1 MMKTKQIRLM
11 ASAAVFLV
19 LLGSGLAYY
28 QYAYAVTRTWDGGG
42 VDGTCGGAGTANNW
56 TCAANWSG
64 DTVPTG
70 SDIASFDATSTKNA
84 TINAGISVAG
94 ISIAVGYTGTITQ
107 SAAYSVTVGSSH
119 WVQAGGTFTGGSG
132 TIDINGT
139 YTLSGGTFTSTSG
152 VFEVGRVAGSETIF
166 ALSSGTFNHNNGT
179 VRFAP
184 SDTCTFNTSFT
195 VDIATSLTLYDV
207 VVNAIQACGGA
218 NILTLASGDS
228 VIITHDFTQ
237 TDGILGGAWEA
248 RNNIT
253 IGSGADGNKDSS
265 VLTMTGTGAKTY
277 TYTTGGTG
285 PHLRINNA
293 SLSVSANAGTTDL
306 KVALFSLMAGTFTA
320 PSGTMTVGRM
330 ADPETIFALSGGT
343 FNHNNGTIS
352 FVARDTCIFN
362 AVFTIDV
369 IASLTLNNVTANL
382 SQECGTPPA
391 LSTAAGDTIIVLGN
405 FTHAN
410 SVLNGVWEV
419 QGDYTVAAAADGG
432 TASIAFTGG
441 NSQTY
446 TDSGGDEA
454 DGDITINKTAGT
466 VTLASN
472 ADWNA
477 TGQDVTVTAGTLA
490 QSSYILNA
498 NNFTVN
504 GGIYAGG
511 SNTMDVN
518 GTFTLSSGTFTS
530 TSGVFEVGMDEMDS
544 QTIFAVSGGTFAH
557 NNGTV
562 RFSLYRTY
570 GDRIY
575 TVDILGSL
583 TLYDVDINTGHAHN
597 GNNVITAAAG
607 DTLLIAGRYTQ
618 TDGLLG
624 GAWEAQGDIVI
635 GSGAGGGTGTLT
647 MAGTGAKTYTYT
659 TGGIGPHL
667 RINNASLSVSANAG
681 TTDLSVAY
689 FSLLAG
695 TFVAPVGALNIGV
708 YDQATGEIFVVS
720 GGVFDHNR
728 GIVSFVSA
736 SAYWTTFTINV
747 PTSLTLYD
755 VSWSPIA
762 VNSSYLTTAAG
773 DTLIVAHDFSHV
785 RGILD
790 GTWEVQGDYTV
801 AAAAIGG
808 TASIAFTGGNSQ
820 TYTNQGGDEANGD
833 ITVNKSGGA
842 IALTSNA
849 DWNAAGQDVTVAA
862 GTLSVGPGT
871 LSTNAIT
878 VAAGATFQMTSSGD
892 LTLASTLTNNGL
904 VHIWGNDTCGGSD
917 AVQIRSSSSGVQ
929 RSWNGTG
936 TFSIY
941 DADIQ
946 DMAGAAAITVYSST
960 NNGNNGANWT
970 FSGAACPAAALT
982 PAMTLGTG
990 SFYLGSGVV
999 NLR

>member
-237 TDGILGGAWEA
+237 TDGILGGIWELQ
-248 RNNIT
+248 NNIV
-253 IGSGADGNKDSS
+253 IGANADGSKDSS
-265 VLTMTGTGAKTY
+265 TLTMT
-277 TYTTGGTG
+277 
-285 PHLRINNA
+285 
-293 SLSVSANAGTTDL
+293 
-306 KVALFSLMAGTFTA
+306 
-320 PSGTMTVGRM
+320 
-330 ADPETIFALSGGT
+330 
-343 FNHNNGTIS
+343 
-352 FVARDTCIFN
+352 
-362 AVFTIDV
+362 
-369 IASLTLNNVTANL
+369 
-382 SQECGTPPA
+382 
-391 LSTAAGDTIIVLGN
+391 
-405 FTHAN
+405 
-410 SVLNGVWEV
+410 
-419 QGDYTVAAAADGG
+419 
-432 TASIAFTGG
+432 
-441 NSQTY
+441 
-446 TDSGGDEA
+446 
-454 DGDITINKTAGT
+454 
-466 VTLASN
+466 
-472 ADWNA
+472 
-477 TGQDVTVTAGTLA
+477 
-490 QSSYILNA
+490 
-498 NNFTVN
+498 
-504 GGIYAGG
+504 
-511 SNTMDVN
+511 
-518 GTFTLSSGTFTS
+518 
-530 TSGVFEVGMDEMDS
+530 
-544 QTIFAVSGGTFAH
+544 
-557 NNGTV
+557 
-562 RFSLYRTY
+562 
-570 GDRIY
+570 
-575 TVDILGSL
+575 
-583 TLYDVDINTGHAHN
+583 
-597 GNNVITAAAG
+597 
-607 DTLLIAGRYTQ
+607 
-618 TDGLLG
+618 
-624 GAWEAQGDIVI
+624 
-635 GSGAGGGTGTLT
+635 
-647 MAGTGAKTYTYT
+647 GTGAKTYTYT

-667 RINNASLSVSANAG
+667 RINNAGLSVSANAG

-695 TFVAPVGALNIGV
+695 TFVAPTGILNVGA
-708 YDQATGEIFVVS
+708 YDQTTGEIFVVS

-849 DWNAAGQDVTVAA
+849 DWNAAGQDVTVTA